1 MAKKPT
7 NWMQYSGIG
16 IQMLIIII
24 LFWWLGIK
32 AENHFKLISEPW
44 GQLLGLFWG
53 IFASMY
59 NLVNPL
65 IK

>member
-1 MAKKPT
+1 MAKRLS
-7 NWMQYSGIG
+7 NWVQYSGIG

-24 LFWWLGIK
+24 SFWWFGGK
-32 AENHFKLISEPW
+32 AEDYFILISEPW
-44 GQLLGLFWG
+44 GQLLGLFLG
-53 IFASMY
+53 IFTSMY

>member
-1 MAKKPT
+1 MANKPM
-7 NWMQYSGIG
+7 NWMQYSGVG

-24 LFWWLGIK
+24 LFWWLGVK
-32 AENHFKLISEPW
+32 AENYFKLISEPW

>member
-7 NWMQYSGIG
+7 NWMQYSGAG

-24 LFWWLGIK
+24 IFWWLGAK
-32 AENHFKLISEPW
+32 SENHFNLFSEPW
-44 GQLLGLFWG
+44 GQLLGLFLG
-53 IFASMY
+53 ICAGMY
-59 NLVNPL
+59 NLINPL

>member
-1 MAKKPT
+1 MAKRLS

-24 LFWWLGIK
+24 SFWWFGGK
-32 AENHFKLISEPW
+32 AEDYFKLISEPW
-44 GQLLGLFWG
+44 GQLLGLFLG
-53 IFASMY
+53 IFTSMY